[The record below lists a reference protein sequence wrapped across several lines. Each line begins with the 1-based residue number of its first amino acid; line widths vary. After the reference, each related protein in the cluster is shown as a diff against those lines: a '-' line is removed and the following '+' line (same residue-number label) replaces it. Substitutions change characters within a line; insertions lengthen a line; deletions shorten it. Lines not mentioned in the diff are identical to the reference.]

1 MKQEK
6 IKLPANANLTGRSST
21 INNAFAQGVTPRT
34 SGTHQDWLDRNALGI
49 KDDECAYC
57 GRHVSSLQMDHFHPL
72 VDGTEP
78 LGYITEP
85 HNLLPSCAECNSNK
99 GNRTDFDGWYT
110 LDNIN
115 SIRAKSGASPMSL
128 AEFNERKKRIH
139 LWTAHPI
146 CLGKDFASVPG
157 IQADLAQYQIYQK
170 QINEELAHYQ
180 ELADS
185 IRTRIEKQIRLSHPL
200 IVFTQRKN
208 DGSSTQPTSAG
219 PSSTKPAHSPK
230 AGSLQA
236 ILRNAILG
244 VLKNDPTIDM
254 PHLKAI
260 FDLHAIT
267 KTPLILSE
275 SEAKNRSQ
283 KTYDLV
289 GNLAD
294 GTPIYVYNQLRKKEF
309 TKMANLLNKNH
320 FNSIGKPIIY

>member
-57 GRHVSSLQMDHFHPL
+57 GRHLSSLEADHFHPL
-72 VDGTEP
+72 VVDSDP

-85 HNLLPSCAECNSNK
+85 HNLLPACSDCNRSK
-99 GNRTDFDGWYT
+99 GNEENFDKWYQLST
-110 LDNIN
+110 IN
-115 SIRAKSGASPMSL
+115 DIRAKTHEAPFTQKDL
-128 AEFNERKKRIH
+128 DERKARIKA
-139 LWTAHPI
+139 WTAQAI
-146 CLGKDFASVPG
+146 SLGKDFSSVPG
-157 IQADLAQYQIYQK
+157 VQADLAQYQIYQK
-170 QINEELAHYQ
+170 QINDELARYQ

-185 IRTRIEKQIRLSHPL
+185 IRARIEAQIHVSQPQ
-200 IVFTQRKN
+200 IVFTQRKDN
-208 DGSSTQPTSAG
+208 GSSTQSVSTA
-219 PSSTKPAHSPK
+219 PSSTKPARSPK

-244 VLKNDPTIDM
+244 VLKDEPTIDM
-254 PHLKAI
+254 AHLKAT
-260 FDLHAIT
+260 FSLQGLT

-275 SEAKNRSQ
+275 PEAKARSQ

-309 TKMANLLNKNH
+309 AKMADLLNKNH
-320 FNSIGKPIIY
+320 FNGIGKPIIY

>member
-170 QINEELAHYQ
+170 QINDELARYQ

-185 IRTRIEKQIRLSHPL
+185 IRTRIEQQIRVSQPK

-208 DGSSTQPTSAG
+208 GGSSTQSASAG
-219 PSSTKPAHSPK
+219 PSSTKPARSPK

-244 VLKNDPTIDM
+244 VLKDDR
-254 PHLKAI
+254 
-260 FDLHAIT
+260 
-267 KTPLILSE
+267 
-275 SEAKNRSQ
+275 RS
-283 KTYDLV
+283 
-289 GNLAD
+289 
-294 GTPIYVYNQLRKKEF
+294 I
-309 TKMANLLNKNH
+309 
-320 FNSIGKPIIY
+320 